1 MIAYLVRWT
10 RGRVK
15 APGCRVSLSALLQV
29 LARRRTVCLRHPH
42 RYHVGQVDD
51 HAILAG
57 LAVIPRTGQ
66 HQAAPLVQRAG
77 DRLKRLAFAG
87 EIRAYHGDVFTAHRV
102 KSQDQ
107 HDVVRHRRSL
117 PARTRK
123 NARPAPGAVPRSAHP
138 GSLWIRALSIVPRLR
153 SGDGDGCVPKG
164 AARTSLQKFRPERAG
179 AGPKRPRSGR
189 QAGRP
194 AVTRL
199 GRPGKTPCSEKG
211 QMSEDR
217 VKCCSGHRGWRW
229 DTRAGT
235 GKVGDPSA
243 ETDDLGWPDG
253 PPDDGLK
260 LATDLDLGAVGGLPP
275 DADTGQAETGPDRAD
290 IPVLGRAPV
299 GRVFALPVRFLVLR
313 HGRSQLHWLPVCLL
327 RYSTDDRNIVLTWRA
342 WQDSNPRPAA

>member
-1 MIAYLVRWT
+1 
-10 RGRVK
+10 
-15 APGCRVSLSALLQV
+15 
-29 LARRRTVCLRHPH
+29 
-42 RYHVGQVDD
+42 
-51 HAILAG
+51 
-57 LAVIPRTGQ
+57 
-66 HQAAPLVQRAG
+66 
-77 DRLKRLAFAG
+77 
-87 EIRAYHGDVFTAHRV
+87 
-102 KSQDQ
+102 
-107 HDVVRHRRSL
+107 
-117 PARTRK
+117 
-123 NARPAPGAVPRSAHP
+123 
-138 GSLWIRALSIVPRLR
+138 
-153 SGDGDGCVPKG
+153 
-164 AARTSLQKFRPERAG
+164 
-179 AGPKRPRSGR
+179 
-189 QAGRP
+189 
-194 AVTRL
+194 
-199 GRPGKTPCSEKG
+199 KG

-217 VKCCSGHRGWRW
+217 VKCRSGHRGWRW

-313 HGRSQLHWLPVCLL
+313 HGRSQLQWLPVCLL